1 MSTAS
6 IALKQPRVL
15 ADVLPKSLTTDIAL
29 VVGAAALV
37 GILAQISIPLGFTP
51 VPITGQTFGVLL
63 AGSVL
68 GWRRASLSMSFYVFA
83 GIAGVPWFAQ
93 HAHGISF
100 PTFGYLVGFV
110 FAGALLGA
118 LASRG
123 NDRNVVRAAISMLLA
138 EAVIYIFGVTWLAH
152 DIHVSFATALNLGMK
167 PFIWGDIIK
176 AGIAGLAIPAAWRFV
191 DKADKSKSE

>member
-1 MSTAS
+1 MSTTS
-6 IALKQPRVL
+6 VTLKQPRVL
-15 ADVLPKSLTTDIAL
+15 ADVLPKSLTTDISL
-29 VVGAAALV
+29 VVGAAVLV

-68 GWRRASLSMSFYVFA
+68 GWRRASLSMGFYVLA
-83 GIAGVPWFAQ
+83 GMAGVPWFAQ
-93 HAHGISF
+93 HTHGMSM
-100 PTFGYLVGFV
+100 PTFGYLIGFV
-110 FAGALLGA
+110 FAGTLLGA
-118 LASRG
+118 LAARG
-123 NDRNVVRAAISMLLA
+123 NDRNVARAAISMLLA

-152 DIHVSFATALNLGMK
+152 DIHVSLATGINLGMR

-176 AGIAGLAIPAAWRFV
+176 AGIAGLAIPAVWRFV

>member
-1 MSTAS
+1 MRR
-6 IALKQPRVL
+6 LGN
-15 ADVLPKSLTTDIAL
+15 
-29 VVGAAALV
+29 VGGHDEYAAR
-37 GILAQISIPLGFTP
+37 
-51 VPITGQTFGVLL
+51 
-63 AGSVL
+63 VL
-68 GWRRASLSMSFYVFA
+68 GWRRASLSMGFYVLA

-100 PTFGYLVGFV
+100 PTFGYLVGFI
-110 FAGALLGA
+110 FAGALLGV

-123 NDRNVVRAAISMLLA
+123 NDRNVIRAAASMLLA

-152 DIHVSFATALNLGMK
+152 DIHVSLATGISLGMS

-176 AGIAGLAIPAAWRFV
+176 AGIAGLAIPAVWRFV